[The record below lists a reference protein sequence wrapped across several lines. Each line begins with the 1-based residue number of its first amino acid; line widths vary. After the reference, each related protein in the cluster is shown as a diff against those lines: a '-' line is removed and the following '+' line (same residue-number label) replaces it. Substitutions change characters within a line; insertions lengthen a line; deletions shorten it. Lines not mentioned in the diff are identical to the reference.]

1 MLQEKYYSGQA
12 LIMLIS
18 FIALGLTI
26 ISSSI
31 FVNMIQSNTTAEI
44 QSGSSA
50 LNVAESGVENAML
63 RLLRNTNYIGET
75 LSVDSGTSVT
85 SVSGTGPWTI
95 ISTGEVGE
103 FKRTL
108 RVVVSDSGGTL
119 VITSWKEQ

>member
-1 MLQEKYYSGQA
+1 MLQEKYNSGQA

-18 FIALGLTI
+18 FIAIGLTI

-31 FVNMIQSNTTAEI
+31 FVNMIQSNTTTEV

-63 RLLRNTNYIGET
+63 RLLRNPNYTGET

-95 ISTGEVGE
+95 VSTGEVGE

-119 VITSWKEQ
+119 VVTSWKEQ

>member
-1 MLQEKYYSGQA
+1 MLHKKYKLGQA

-18 FIALGLTI
+18 FIAIGLTI

-31 FVNMIQSNTTAEI
+31 FVNMIQSNTTTEV

-50 LNVAESGVENAML
+50 LNVAESGVENAIL
-63 RLLRNTNYIGET
+63 RLLRNPNYTGET

-85 SVSGTGPWTI
+85 SVSGTGPWII

-119 VITSWKEQ
+119 VVTSWKEQ

>member
-1 MLQEKYYSGQA
+1 MLHKKYKSGQA

-18 FIALGLTI
+18 FIAIGLTI

-31 FVNMIQSNTTAEI
+31 FVNMIQSNTTTEV

-63 RLLRNTNYIGET
+63 RLLRNPNYTGET

-85 SVSGTGPWTI
+85 SVSGTGPWII

-119 VITSWKEQ
+119 VVTSWKEQ